1 MNILRYDHLKFS
13 DILNFKAKK
22 SNYFID
28 RKTNITTK
36 EQTELINKIK
46 SIKDQ
51 IANGGLMVSNKHKI
65 KLTSLVDK
73 LNLKQQNISSRNEN
87 KMELTVFKTSPR
99 LLTRSTAQSSFI
111 KHKLNPI
118 SISDLNELFTSRS
131 YDDNKSTSRVM
142 TNNDLNL
149 LCPVSLHLKMA
160 FEKYDHDCRC
170 KKQIVPLIYDIEFD
184 YILRMIPLN
193 QLAVIVIMD
202 SK

>member
-1 MNILRYDHLKFS
+1 MI
-13 DILNFKAKK
+13 
-22 SNYFID
+22 
-28 RKTNITTK
+28 TK

-51 IANGGLMVSNKHKI
+51 IANGGLMVSNKNKI
-65 KLTSLVDK
+65 KLNKLVNK
-73 LNLKQQNISSRNEN
+73 LNLKQQNISHN
-87 KMELTVFKTSPR
+87 KMELTVYNKTSPR
-99 LLTRSTAQSSFI
+99 LLTRSTAHLSFNQ
-111 KHKLNPI
+111 HKINAL

-131 YDDNKSTSRVM
+131 YDGNKSTSRMM

-170 KKQIVPLIYDIEFD
+170 KKQIVPMIYDLEFD
-184 YILRMIPLN
+184 YLMRMLPTQ